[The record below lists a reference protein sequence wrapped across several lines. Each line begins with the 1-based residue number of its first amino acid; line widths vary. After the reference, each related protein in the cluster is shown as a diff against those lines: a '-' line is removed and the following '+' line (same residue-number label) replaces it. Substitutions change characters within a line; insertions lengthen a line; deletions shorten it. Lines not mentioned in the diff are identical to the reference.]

1 MEEEIKQEKTVEH
14 LTEEIKVLLNDI
26 SVPNAN
32 TQRNDDQCVD
42 ARTIKNKIQ
51 FAIEELMFQYSGCNT

>member
-26 SVPNAN
+26 SFLMPTHSVMMINA
-32 TQRNDDQCVD
+32 
-42 ARTIKNKIQ
+42 
-51 FAIEELMFQYSGCNT
+51 

>member
-32 TQRNDDQCVD
+32 TQRNDDQCSALLFCSYVWISFE
-42 ARTIKNKIQ
+42 TI
-51 FAIEELMFQYSGCNT
+51 

>member
-32 TQRNDDQCVD
+32 TQRNDDQSV
-42 ARTIKNKIQ
+42 RSQ
-51 FAIEELMFQYSGCNT
+51 FTGILLRYNLGF

>member
-32 TQRNDDQCVD
+32 CEFSERM
-42 ARTIKNKIQ
+42 KKW
-51 FAIEELMFQYSGCNT
+51 G